1 MLNNTTITVN
11 MGHSFKLIPG
21 KPLYFGSAK
30 LSPSDYSVEGDKL
43 IIHSNKDVAQSL
55 GSAPTITFSAQYTN
69 TQSIDKNITLGVS
82 LSGKNDGDGMVYQY
96 NNKEVPA
103 QQGGIPTIH
112 SYKTQIVVSQ
122 VVSNQ
127 CIHSATDLSNG
138 EVQLQDQVLNNN
150 LKSKTYYIAG
160 EIPIAGS
167 NNLPGNDGEPSTGGL
182 SSELQTLN
190 TGGAPTWVLPKS
202 AMNSENEKILTTPN
216 GNDLKGSLKYIESP
230 NSGWIKYK
238 PGMNL
243 NNMIG
248 YFTAPTVGPRD
259 EFNMTYNVKLKQGD
273 NPDGLPEVVNSAFK
287 YYDVT
292 DNIGSTSNI
301 VNITTPGT
309 DLSNNWIS
317 TVKEVD
323 GGKLTQQDLDKT
335 VTINGKI
342 VSLKDFIG
350 TGPDLDANYDNTPT
364 KLMNEVT
371 LSQDKEALAKLGYQ
385 LVNITVNGKVRD
397 LSWFEN
403 TGIAHNTGLTEVI
416 FNIKKIAP
424 TVTKADTTV
433 TENYS
438 NGRPVVQSVTT
449 SNAVG
454 SKVNAGLPTLPEG
467 YKVIKVTVNGKV
479 VPQDE
484 VPTTQ
489 SKDNQTIV
497 YTIGKIP
504 TYKDIVKVV
513 DSKGNQVGNIETATG
528 ETGKETGL
536 KVPEIPKGYH
546 VVSIT
551 NGNGEKVNG
560 VPTTFGD
567 SDNTTIYH
575 IEKDITDK
583 VYVDVKTET
592 GTIITPSH
600 EVASGA
606 PGSKISVEMPNIPS
620 EYHIEKVLVN
630 GKVIKPDAKGQ
641 YELPNT
647 LSNNTNTEVDDHIE
661 VIVAKTPTTTVEEK
675 YQDGTSVVPNKTTVN
690 LQGTKVNT
698 GLPELPSGYK
708 VIKVTVNGQ
717 EVPESEVP
725 TVQSAK
731 DQTIVYTIGK
741 VSTDTVKVVDESNNQ
756 IGSTVSKTG
765 VSGTETG
772 LKTPTIPN
780 GYHIVNV
787 TDNGKVITTGVPS
800 KFTDNNQNIVYH
812 IAKDVTTTVKEVYS
826 NGESV
831 TPSVTTTNDIG
842 AKVNTGLPE
851 LPKGYQVVKVTVNGQ
866 EVTQSEVPSTQGS
879 KDQVIIYTIGKQPT
893 DTIKVINE
901 KGIQVGKTVSVT
913 GDTGSKTG
921 LEVPTIPNGY
931 HIVSETINGKAGTGV
946 PNTFGDSDTNII
958 YNIAP
963 NVKDETYGSIVTD
976 SGKILVPVT
985 PLNQGEPGTKAT
997 VQMPNIPK
1005 GYKIVKV
1012 TINNGEVPISSN
1024 GKYEVTYD
1032 NNVSKEVD
1040 NKIVITVK
1048 HIPVQDTIKV
1058 MEGSKIVST
1067 TKTKEGMPGED
1078 TGIQTPNIPNGYH
1091 IDKITVDGNTVTNV
1105 PKTFGDSNQTII
1117 YHLTE
1122 NKVND
1127 IKADVVTESGQPLVN
1142 NTTVAEGPE
1151 GSDVTCN
1158 KTEIPEGY
1166 HLVKVEYNGKVISS
1180 TTGGKVIYM
1189 LPDTI
1194 PTGKAGQLTYVVA
1207 KNTSTVNIKVVGGPE
1222 PYSHTTSGTVGSN
1235 ITGETPIIP
1244 KGYKVTN
1251 ITVNGHTV
1259 SEKDLPKT
1267 YGNKTYNIVYHVTK
1281 IPTGDIQQTVVTT
1294 DGTVIEKP
1302 TVVASGEVGNSITVK
1317 PYTPPEGYHIVK
1329 VEIDGKELT
1338 TQEEKDLI
1346 HNLPNTINSPKT
1358 EVVKYVIAKD
1368 TTPSVAQKG
1377 TIIIKVVDQQNISV
1391 VPEKTYTGT
1400 VGDKTPNM
1408 VPTIPN
1414 GDTLQKITSGQVTPV
1429 SGLPDTFSPG
1439 VHIYVYHVIE
1449 HKGSLT
1455 YTINVN
1461 GQPIRRE
1468 YLTGVDGQTASYGL
1482 PHNKDW
1488 KLENIIVDGKKI
1500 PVDGN
1505 SDYHGV
1511 YSEDGTQVIYNYK
1524 TVTPNVT
1531 PQPTKPVKP
1540 EHKDTPIVKPNK
1552 GDNTPSG
1559 DVNHNGG
1566 NTTPSQ
1572 SGDKENTP
1580 NKGDNTPSKGGNTTP
1595 SHDSGDHTPSKPS
1608 KGDNT
1613 PSGDINHNGGNTT
1626 PSQSGDKGNTPN
1638 KGDNTPSKGGNTT
1651 PSHDSGDH
1659 TPSKPSKGDNT
1670 PSGDI
1675 NHNGGNTTPSQS
1687 GDKGNTPNKG
1697 DNTPSKG
1704 GNTTPSHDSG
1714 DHTSS
1719 KPSKGDNT
1727 PSGDINHNGGNTT
1740 PSQSGDKGNTPN
1752 KGDNTPSKGGNT
1764 TPSHDSRDH
1773 TSSKP
1778 SKGDNTP
1785 SKGGNTTP
1793 SHDNG
1798 DHTPSKPSKGDN
1810 TPSGDIN
1817 HNGGNT
1823 TPSQSGDKGNT
1834 PNKGD
1839 NTPSKGGNT
1848 TPSHD
1853 SGDHTPSKPSKGDN
1867 TPSGDINHNGGNTTP
1882 SQSGD
1887 KGNTPNKGDN
1897 TPSKGG
1903 NTTPSHDS
1911 GDHTP
1916 SKPSKGDNTPS
1927 GDINHNGGNTT
1938 PSQSGDKGNTPNK
1951 GDNTPSKG
1959 GNTTPSHDSGDHTS
1973 SKPSKGD
1980 NTPSKGG
1987 NTTPSHDSGD
1997 HTPSKPSKGD
2007 NTPSGDINHN
2017 GGNTTPSQSGDKG
2030 NTPNKGDNT
2039 PSKGGN
2045 TTPSHDSGDHTPSK
2059 PSKGD
2064 NTPSGDINHNGGNTT
2079 PSQSGD
2085 KGNTPNKGDNTPSK
2099 GGNTTPSHDS
2109 GDHTSSKPSKGD
2121 NTPSKGGNTTPSH
2134 DSGDHTPSKPSKGD
2148 NTPSGDINHN
2158 GGNTTP
2164 SQSGDKGNTPN
2175 KGDNTPS
2182 KGGNT
2187 TPSHDSGDH
2196 TSSKPSKGDNTPSKG
2211 GNTTPSHDNGDHTP
2225 SKPSKGDNTPSGDIN
2240 HNGGN
2245 TTPSQSGDKGNTPNK
2260 GDNTPSKGG
2269 NTTPSHDSGDH
2280 TPSKPSKGDNTPSGD
2295 INHNGGNTTP
2305 SQSGDK
2311 GNTPNK
2317 GDNTPSKG
2325 GNTTPSHDSGD
2336 HTPSKPSKGDNTPS
2350 GDINHNG
2357 GNTTP
2362 SQSGDKGNTPNK
2374 GDNTPSKG
2382 GNTTPSHDSG
2392 DHTSSKPSKGDNTPS
2407 KGGNTTPSH
2416 DNGDH
2421 TPSKP
2426 SKGDNTP
2433 SGDIN
2438 HNGGNT
2444 TPSQSGDKGNTPNKG
2459 DNTPSK
2465 GGNTTPSHDSGDHTP
2480 SKPSKGDNTP
2490 SGDINHN
2497 GGNTTPSQ
2505 SGDKGNT
2512 PNKGDNTP
2520 SKGGNTTPSHDSG
2533 DHTPS
2538 KPSKGDNTPSGDINH
2553 NGGNTTPSQSGDK
2566 GNTPNKG
2573 DNTPSKGGNTT
2584 PSHDSGDHTSSKP
2597 SKGDNTPSKGGN
2609 TTPSH
2614 DSGDHTPSKP
2624 SKGDNTPSG
2633 DINHNGGN
2641 TTPSQSGDK
2650 GNTPNKGD
2658 NTPSKGGN
2666 TTPSHDS
2673 GDHTPSKPSKGDNTP
2688 SGDINHNGGNTT
2700 PSQSGDKGNTP
2711 NKGDNTP
2718 SKGGNTTPSHDSGDH
2733 TSSKPSKGD
2742 NTPSKGGNTTPSHDN
2757 GDHTPSKPSKGDNTP
2772 SGDINH
2778 NGGNTTPSQS
2788 GDKGNTPNKGDNTPS
2803 KGGNTTPSHDS
2814 GDHTPSKPSKGDNTP
2829 SGDINHNGGNTT
2841 PSQSGDK
2848 ENTPNKGDNTPS
2860 KGGNTTPSHDNGDHT
2875 PSKPSK
2881 GDNTPNK
2888 GDNTPSGDVNH
2899 NGGNT
2904 TPSQGGDKGNTPNKG
2919 DNTPSGNKDANN
2931 GGSTK
2936 TSTSTHTEVTG
2947 GGEAHSTGTAH
2958 ATVNGSGSSTS
2969 TSSSSVTGGN
2979 NNSTGT
2985 SSNTT
2990 PNVVSG
2996 GNTVT
3001 PHVVVNTTSSNRSDS
3016 NGITPT
3022 VSNNTTTSNG
3032 NDTTPFNSSSVS
3044 SSAGS
3049 TYTDNNLVNG
3059 PNEDDSTAQTVLPHT
3074 GLSTQNVENTA
3085 EQAGALAGIM
3095 AMLGGVFFFRRK
3107 K

>member
-1 MLNNTTITVN
+1 MGKKKIQTILAVSAMVGSATIVGHQIPTSQNSTILFENSNNQADSSKSNKDIKQTNSKSNNLNKTTNLEQVNINQNPSNKPIDYKKDLKIVVTGINIDKVSDGSNNPNTSYQPENNVPSTGNIVTQNTTVTYSIHVSLRSASGRIYPVSGASLTANPIVSYMGIKNETPQEKEALNQLQQSMQVQLNKLKNLNSTSTFVISASFSVGYADWNAQIVPNLTLNITTPDGKVISMPLDIKPLKETMQYTDNVIANPSIVSDSDNEHCHYLRIGINNQVTPYSPGVYSPKNQNAKTVTFTINNPDTKNITITPLNIPGLTKNSNGTYTASVSLLDSGHNLFKITTNTDSQLRVPITVTPVKEELESSSSNINATEATKMNYYGGQAILNQRDFGCHFSMTQSSQNSYTSQPNYEGYNNNKVTFGSTMTTGVPGKYNVYTGSLVTNGEIVVKNANAPQGVNLINNGQVYCHLDDSAVNILESGTPSEKAQIMEDIVSGNMSGIGVKYTSSELQTLMNEGKTVPSLNFTYVEKGYDGGNFNDGSSYVTIPTNGNNNPVISRTITFGDLQGTYSQDEQEQMSQELKEGQLPSDGVFESNGKLQGFILSPPNSYTDSLVKSEGIGQITDERYGNYSHGLSAAYNSATANVSVTIDNIIGSSTQTTTSVEPYSWFLKQHQFNVNIQGYGDGPSLMLNNTTITIN

-30 LSPSDYSVEGDKL
+30 LSPSDYSVDGDKL
-43 IIHSNKDVAQSL
+43 IIHLNKNIAQSL
-55 GSAPTITFSAQYTN
+55 GSAPTITFNAQYTD
-69 TQSIDKNITLGVS
+69 TQSIGKDLTLGVS
-82 LSGKNDGDGMVYQY
+82 LSGNNSGDGMVYQY
-96 NNKEVPA
+96 NNKEVSA
-103 QQGGIPTIH
+103 QQGGIPTIN
-112 SYKTQIVVSQ
+112 SYKTQIVISQ

-127 CIHSATDLSNG
+127 CIHSATNLPNN
-138 EVQLQDQVLNNN
+138 EVQLQDQVINNN

-160 EIPIAGS
+160 EIPITGS

-202 AMNSENEKILTTPN
+202 AMNSENENILTSAS

-243 NNMIG
+243 NNIIG
-248 YFTAPTVGPRD
+248 YFTTPTVGPRD

-273 NPDGLPEVVNSAFK
+273 NPNGLPEVVNSAFK

-309 DLSNNWIS
+309 DLSNSWIS

-335 VTINGKI
+335 VTINGKTI
-342 VSLKDFIG
+342 SLKDFIG
-350 TGPDLDANYDNTPT
+350 TGPDLDSNYDSTPT

-397 LSWFEN
+397 LSWFQN
-403 TGIAHNTGLTEVI
+403 TGIAFNTGLTEVI
-416 FNIKKIAP
+416 FNIKK

-438 NGRPVVQSVTT
+438 NGRQVVQSVTT
-449 SNAVG
+449 NNIVG
-454 SKVNAGLPTLPEG
+454 SKVNTGLPTLPEG

-504 TYKDIVKVV
+504 NYKDIVKVV

-826 NGESV
+826 NGEPV
-831 TPSVTTTNDIG
+831 TPSVTTTNNIG

-901 KGIQVGKTVSVT
+901 KGIQVGKTISVT

-931 HIVSETINGKAGTGV
+931 HVVSEIINGKEGTGV
-946 PNTFGDSDTNII
+946 PSTFGDSNTNII

-976 SGKILVPVT
+976 TGKTLVPVT
-985 PLNQGEPGTKAT
+985 PLNQGEPGSKAT

-1058 MEGSKIVST
+1058 MEGSKVIST
-1067 TKTKEGMPGED
+1067 TKTKEGMPGEE

-1091 IDKITVDGNTVTNV
+1091 IDKITVDGNTVTTV

-1151 GSDVTCN
+1151 GSDVTCD

-1207 KNTSTVNIKVVGGPE
+1207 ANTSTVIVKVVGGPGLK
-1222 PYSHTTSGTVGSN
+1222 PYSHTTSGTVGSK
-1235 ITGETPIIP
+1235 ITGDIPPIP

-1251 ITVNGHTV
+1251 ITVNGHAV
-1259 SEKDLPKT
+1259 SENKLPET
-1267 YGNKTYNIVYHVTK
+1267 YGNKTYNIVYHVVK
-1281 IPTGDIQQTVVTT
+1281 IPTGEIQQTVVTT
-1294 DGTVIEKP
+1294 TGTVIEKP
-1302 TVVASGEVGNSITVK
+1302 TIVASGEVGNSITVK

-1595 SHDSGDHTPSKPS
+1595 SHDSGDHT
-1608 KGDNT
+1608 
-1613 PSGDINHNGGNTT
+1613 
-1626 PSQSGDKGNTPN
+1626 
-1638 KGDNTPSKGGNTT
+1638 
-1651 PSHDSGDH
+1651 
-1659 TPSKPSKGDNT
+1659 
-1670 PSGDI
+1670 
-1675 NHNGGNTTPSQS
+1675 
-1687 GDKGNTPNKG
+1687 
-1697 DNTPSKG
+1697 
-1704 GNTTPSHDSG
+1704 
-1714 DHTSS
+1714 SS

-1752 KGDNTPSKGGNT
+1752 KGDNTPSK
-1764 TPSHDSRDH
+1764 S
-1773 TSSKP
+1773 
-1778 SKGDNTP
+1778 
-1785 SKGGNTTP
+1785 
-1793 SHDNG
+1793 
-1798 DHTPSKPSKGDN
+1798 
-1810 TPSGDIN
+1810 
-1817 HNGGNT
+1817 
-1823 TPSQSGDKGNT
+1823 
-1834 PNKGD
+1834 
-1839 NTPSKGGNT
+1839 GNT

-1867 TPSGDINHNGGNTTP
+1867 TPSGDVNHNGGNTTP

-1887 KGNTPNKGDN
+1887 R
-1897 TPSKGG
+1897 
-1903 NTTPSHDS
+1903 
-1911 GDHTP
+1911 
-1916 SKPSKGDNTPS
+1916 
-1927 GDINHNGGNTT
+1927 
-1938 PSQSGDKGNTPNK
+1938 
-1951 GDNTPSKG
+1951 
-1959 GNTTPSHDSGDHTS
+1959 
-1973 SKPSKGD
+1973 
-1980 NTPSKGG
+1980 
-1987 NTTPSHDSGD
+1987 
-1997 HTPSKPSKGD
+1997 
-2007 NTPSGDINHN
+2007 
-2017 GGNTTPSQSGDKG
+2017 
-2030 NTPNKGDNT
+2030 
-2039 PSKGGN
+2039 
-2045 TTPSHDSGDHTPSK
+2045 
-2059 PSKGD
+2059 
-2064 NTPSGDINHNGGNTT
+2064 
-2079 PSQSGD
+2079 
-2085 KGNTPNKGDNTPSK
+2085 
-2099 GGNTTPSHDS
+2099 
-2109 GDHTSSKPSKGD
+2109 
-2121 NTPSKGGNTTPSH
+2121 
-2134 DSGDHTPSKPSKGD
+2134 
-2148 NTPSGDINHN
+2148 
-2158 GGNTTP
+2158 
-2164 SQSGDKGNTPN
+2164 
-2175 KGDNTPS
+2175 
-2182 KGGNT
+2182 
-2187 TPSHDSGDH
+2187 
-2196 TSSKPSKGDNTPSKG
+2196 
-2211 GNTTPSHDNGDHTP
+2211 
-2225 SKPSKGDNTPSGDIN
+2225 
-2240 HNGGN
+2240 
-2245 TTPSQSGDKGNTPNK
+2245 
-2260 GDNTPSKGG
+2260 
-2269 NTTPSHDSGDH
+2269 
-2280 TPSKPSKGDNTPSGD
+2280 
-2295 INHNGGNTTP
+2295 
-2305 SQSGDK
+2305 
-2311 GNTPNK
+2311 
-2317 GDNTPSKG
+2317 
-2325 GNTTPSHDSGD
+2325 
-2336 HTPSKPSKGDNTPS
+2336 
-2350 GDINHNG
+2350 
-2357 GNTTP
+2357 
-2362 SQSGDKGNTPNK
+2362 
-2374 GDNTPSKG
+2374 
-2382 GNTTPSHDSG
+2382 
-2392 DHTSSKPSKGDNTPS
+2392 
-2407 KGGNTTPSH
+2407 
-2416 DNGDH
+2416 
-2421 TPSKP
+2421 
-2426 SKGDNTP
+2426 
-2433 SGDIN
+2433 
-2438 HNGGNT
+2438 
-2444 TPSQSGDKGNTPNKG
+2444 
-2459 DNTPSK
+2459 
-2465 GGNTTPSHDSGDHTP
+2465 
-2480 SKPSKGDNTP
+2480 
-2490 SGDINHN
+2490 
-2497 GGNTTPSQ
+2497 
-2505 SGDKGNT
+2505 
-2512 PNKGDNTP
+2512 
-2520 SKGGNTTPSHDSG
+2520 
-2533 DHTPS
+2533 
-2538 KPSKGDNTPSGDINH
+2538 
-2553 NGGNTTPSQSGDK
+2553 
-2566 GNTPNKG
+2566 
-2573 DNTPSKGGNTT
+2573 
-2584 PSHDSGDHTSSKP
+2584 
-2597 SKGDNTPSKGGN
+2597 
-2609 TTPSH
+2609 
-2614 DSGDHTPSKP
+2614 
-2624 SKGDNTPSG
+2624 
-2633 DINHNGGN
+2633 
-2641 TTPSQSGDK
+2641 
-2650 GNTPNKGD
+2650 
-2658 NTPSKGGN
+2658 
-2666 TTPSHDS
+2666 
-2673 GDHTPSKPSKGDNTP
+2673 
-2688 SGDINHNGGNTT
+2688 
-2700 PSQSGDKGNTP
+2700 
-2711 NKGDNTP
+2711 
-2718 SKGGNTTPSHDSGDH
+2718 
-2733 TSSKPSKGD
+2733 
-2742 NTPSKGGNTTPSHDN
+2742 
-2757 GDHTPSKPSKGDNTP
+2757 
-2772 SGDINH
+2772 
-2778 NGGNTTPSQS
+2778 
-2788 GDKGNTPNKGDNTPS
+2788 
-2803 KGGNTTPSHDS
+2803 
-2814 GDHTPSKPSKGDNTP
+2814 
-2829 SGDINHNGGNTT
+2829 
-2841 PSQSGDK
+2841 
-2848 ENTPNKGDNTPS
+2848 
-2860 KGGNTTPSHDNGDHT
+2860 
-2875 PSKPSK
+2875 
-2881 GDNTPNK
+2881 
-2888 GDNTPSGDVNH
+2888 
-2899 NGGNT
+2899 GNT

>member
-1 MLNNTTITVN
+1 MGKKKIQTILAVSAMVGSATIVGHQIPTSQNSTILFENSNNQADSSKSNKDIKQTNSKSNNLNKTTNLEQVNINQNPSNKPIDYKKDLKIVVTGINIDKVSDGSNNPNTSYQPENNVPSTGNIVTQNTTVTYSIHVSLRSASGRIYPVSGASLTANPIVSYMGIKNETPQEKEALSQLQQSIQVQLNKLKNLNSTSTFVISASFNVGYADWNAQILPNLTLNITTPNGEVISTPLNIKPLKETMQYTDSVIANPSIVPDSNNKHCHYLRIGINNQAMSYSPGVYNPKNQNAKTVTFTINNPDTKNITITPLNIPGLIKNADGTYTASIGLLDSGHNLFKITTNTNSQLRVPITVTPVKEELESSSSNINASEATKMNYYGGQAILKQRDFGCHFSMTQSSQTSYSSQPNYEGYNNNLVTFGSTMTTGVPGKYNVYTGSLVTNGEIVVKNANAPQGVNLINNGQVYCHLNDSAVNILKSGTPAQKAQIMEDIVSGNMSNIGVKYTSSELQTLMNEGKTVPSLNFTYIEKGYDGDNFNDGSSYVTVPTNGNNNPVISRTITFGDLQGTYSQDEQEQMSQELKGGQLPSDGVVENNGKLQGFILSPPNSYTDSDVKSRNIGQITDERYGNYSHGLSAAYNNASADISVTADNTIGSSTQTTTSVQPYSWFLKQHQFNVNIQGYGDGPSLMLNNTTITVN

-43 IIHSNKDVAQSL
+43 IIHSNKDIAQSL

-138 EVQLQDQVLNNN
+138 EVQLQDQVINNN

-403 TGIAHNTGLTEVI
+403 TGIAYNTGLTEVI

-600 EVASGA
+600 EVASGV

-630 GKVIKPDAKGQ
+630 GKVIEPDAKGQ

-780 GYHIVNV
+780 GYHIINV

-826 NGESV
+826 NGEPV
-831 TPSVTTTNDIG
+831 TPSVTTTNNIGAKVNTGLPELPKGYQVVKVTVNGKEVPQSEVPTVQSSGNQTIVYTIDKMPTDTVKVVDNNGNELVPIVSKTGKTGSATGLNTPEIPKGYHVVSITNGSGEKVNGVPTTFGDSDNTTIYHIEKDITDKVYVDVKTETGTIITPSHEVASGVPGSKISVEMPNIPSEYHIEKVLVNGKVIEPDAKGQYELPNTLSNNTNTEVDDHIEVIVAKTPTTTVEEKYQDGTSVVPNKTTVNLQGTKVNTGLPELPSGYKVIKVTVNGQEVPESEVPTVQSAKDQTIVYTIGKVSTDTVKVVDESNNQIGSTVSKTGVSGTETGLKTPTIPNGYHIINVTDNGKVITTGVPSKFTDNNQNIVYHIAKDVTTTVKEVYSNGEPVTPSVTTTNNIG

-901 KGIQVGKTVSVT
+901 KGIQVGKTISVT

-931 HIVSETINGKAGTGV
+931 HVVSEIINGKEGTGV
-946 PNTFGDSDTNII
+946 PSTFGDSNTNII

-963 NVKDETYGSIVTD
+963 NVKDETYGSVVTD

-997 VQMPNIPK
+997 VQMPNIPE

-1012 TINNGEVPISSN
+1012 TINKTEVVPSEN

-1058 MEGSKIVST
+1058 MEGSKVIST

-1552 GDNTPSG
+1552 GDNTPS
-1559 DVNHNGG
+1559 
-1566 NTTPSQ
+1566 
-1572 SGDKENTP
+1572 
-1580 NKGDNTPSKGGNTTP
+1580 
-1595 SHDSGDHTPSKPS
+1595 
-1608 KGDNT
+1608 
-1613 PSGDINHNGGNTT
+1613 
-1626 PSQSGDKGNTPN
+1626 
-1638 KGDNTPSKGGNTT
+1638 
-1651 PSHDSGDH
+1651 
-1659 TPSKPSKGDNT
+1659 
-1670 PSGDI
+1670 
-1675 NHNGGNTTPSQS
+1675 
-1687 GDKGNTPNKG
+1687 
-1697 DNTPSKG
+1697 
-1704 GNTTPSHDSG
+1704 
-1714 DHTSS
+1714 
-1719 KPSKGDNT
+1719 
-1727 PSGDINHNGGNTT
+1727 
-1740 PSQSGDKGNTPN
+1740 
-1752 KGDNTPSKGGNT
+1752 
-1764 TPSHDSRDH
+1764 
-1773 TSSKP
+1773 
-1778 SKGDNTP
+1778 
-1785 SKGGNTTP
+1785 KGGNTTP

-1798 DHTPSKPSKGDN
+1798 DHTPSK
-1810 TPSGDIN
+1810 
-1817 HNGGNT
+1817 
-1823 TPSQSGDKGNT
+1823 
-1834 PNKGD
+1834 
-1839 NTPSKGGNT
+1839 
-1848 TPSHD
+1848 
-1853 SGDHTPSKPSKGDN
+1853 
-1867 TPSGDINHNGGNTTP
+1867 
-1882 SQSGD
+1882 
-1887 KGNTPNKGDN
+1887 
-1897 TPSKGG
+1897 
-1903 NTTPSHDS
+1903 
-1911 GDHTP
+1911 
-1916 SKPSKGDNTPS
+1916 
-1927 GDINHNGGNTT
+1927 
-1938 PSQSGDKGNTPNK
+1938 
-1951 GDNTPSKG
+1951 
-1959 GNTTPSHDSGDHTS
+1959 
-1973 SKPSKGD
+1973 
-1980 NTPSKGG
+1980 
-1987 NTTPSHDSGD
+1987 
-1997 HTPSKPSKGD
+1997 
-2007 NTPSGDINHN
+2007 
-2017 GGNTTPSQSGDKG
+2017 
-2030 NTPNKGDNT
+2030 
-2039 PSKGGN
+2039 
-2045 TTPSHDSGDHTPSK
+2045 
-2059 PSKGD
+2059 
-2064 NTPSGDINHNGGNTT
+2064 
-2079 PSQSGD
+2079 
-2085 KGNTPNKGDNTPSK
+2085 
-2099 GGNTTPSHDS
+2099 
-2109 GDHTSSKPSKGD
+2109 
-2121 NTPSKGGNTTPSH
+2121 
-2134 DSGDHTPSKPSKGD
+2134 
-2148 NTPSGDINHN
+2148 
-2158 GGNTTP
+2158 
-2164 SQSGDKGNTPN
+2164 
-2175 KGDNTPS
+2175 
-2182 KGGNT
+2182 
-2187 TPSHDSGDH
+2187 
-2196 TSSKPSKGDNTPSKG
+2196 
-2211 GNTTPSHDNGDHTP
+2211 
-2225 SKPSKGDNTPSGDIN
+2225 
-2240 HNGGN
+2240 
-2245 TTPSQSGDKGNTPNK
+2245 
-2260 GDNTPSKGG
+2260 
-2269 NTTPSHDSGDH
+2269 
-2280 TPSKPSKGDNTPSGD
+2280 
-2295 INHNGGNTTP
+2295 
-2305 SQSGDK
+2305 
-2311 GNTPNK
+2311 
-2317 GDNTPSKG
+2317 
-2325 GNTTPSHDSGD
+2325 
-2336 HTPSKPSKGDNTPS
+2336 
-2350 GDINHNG
+2350 
-2357 GNTTP
+2357 
-2362 SQSGDKGNTPNK
+2362 
-2374 GDNTPSKG
+2374 
-2382 GNTTPSHDSG
+2382 
-2392 DHTSSKPSKGDNTPS
+2392 
-2407 KGGNTTPSH
+2407 
-2416 DNGDH
+2416 
-2421 TPSKP
+2421 
-2426 SKGDNTP
+2426 
-2433 SGDIN
+2433 
-2438 HNGGNT
+2438 
-2444 TPSQSGDKGNTPNKG
+2444 
-2459 DNTPSK
+2459 
-2465 GGNTTPSHDSGDHTP
+2465 
-2480 SKPSKGDNTP
+2480 
-2490 SGDINHN
+2490 
-2497 GGNTTPSQ
+2497 
-2505 SGDKGNT
+2505 
-2512 PNKGDNTP
+2512 
-2520 SKGGNTTPSHDSG
+2520 
-2533 DHTPS
+2533 
-2538 KPSKGDNTPSGDINH
+2538 
-2553 NGGNTTPSQSGDK
+2553 
-2566 GNTPNKG
+2566 
-2573 DNTPSKGGNTT
+2573 
-2584 PSHDSGDHTSSKP
+2584 
-2597 SKGDNTPSKGGN
+2597 
-2609 TTPSH
+2609 
-2614 DSGDHTPSKP
+2614 
-2624 SKGDNTPSG
+2624 
-2633 DINHNGGN
+2633 
-2641 TTPSQSGDK
+2641 
-2650 GNTPNKGD
+2650 
-2658 NTPSKGGN
+2658 
-2666 TTPSHDS
+2666 
-2673 GDHTPSKPSKGDNTP
+2673 
-2688 SGDINHNGGNTT
+2688 
-2700 PSQSGDKGNTP
+2700 
-2711 NKGDNTP
+2711 
-2718 SKGGNTTPSHDSGDH
+2718 
-2733 TSSKPSKGD
+2733 
-2742 NTPSKGGNTTPSHDN
+2742 
-2757 GDHTPSKPSKGDNTP
+2757 
-2772 SGDINH
+2772 
-2778 NGGNTTPSQS
+2778 
-2788 GDKGNTPNKGDNTPS
+2788 
-2803 KGGNTTPSHDS
+2803 
-2814 GDHTPSKPSKGDNTP
+2814 
-2829 SGDINHNGGNTT
+2829 
-2841 PSQSGDK
+2841 
-2848 ENTPNKGDNTPS
+2848 
-2860 KGGNTTPSHDNGDHT
+2860 
-2875 PSKPSK
+2875 
-2881 GDNTPNK
+2881 PNK

-2919 DNTPSGNKDANN
+2919 DNTPSK
-2931 GGSTK
+2931 
-2936 TSTSTHTEVTG
+2936 
-2947 GGEAHSTGTAH
+2947 
-2958 ATVNGSGSSTS
+2958 
-2969 TSSSSVTGGN
+2969 GGN
-2979 NNSTGT
+2979 
-2985 SSNTT
+2985 
-2990 PNVVSG
+2990 
-2996 GNTVT
+2996 
-3001 PHVVVNTTSSNRSDS
+3001 
-3016 NGITPT
+3016 
-3022 VSNNTTTSNG
+3022 
-3032 NDTTPFNSSSVS
+3032 
-3044 SSAGS
+3044 
-3049 TYTDNNLVNG
+3049 
-3059 PNEDDSTAQTVLPHT
+3059 
-3074 GLSTQNVENTA
+3074 
-3085 EQAGALAGIM
+3085 
-3095 AMLGGVFFFRRK
+3095 
-3107 K
+3107 